1 MIRLCTINLRI
12 LKYLTYVVTYFL
24 IFIISD
30 LIHTSNVI
38 TVHEYR
44 EPFPDE
50 DILRVMTLFSRKNI
64 TLLSKFD
71 SGEIKN
77 RVTFKSIYLKGL

>member
-1 MIRLCTINLRI
+1 MVRLCTINLRI

-38 TVHEYR
+38 TVREYR

-50 DILRVMTLFSRKNI
+50 DILRVMTLFSRKKYYI
-64 TLLSKFD
+64 A
-71 SGEIKN
+71 
-77 RVTFKSIYLKGL
+77 FKI